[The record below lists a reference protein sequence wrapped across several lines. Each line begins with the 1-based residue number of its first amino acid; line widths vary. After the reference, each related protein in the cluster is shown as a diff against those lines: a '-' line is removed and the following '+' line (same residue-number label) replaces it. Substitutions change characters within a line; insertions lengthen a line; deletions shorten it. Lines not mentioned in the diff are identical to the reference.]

1 MDLPGVH
8 IPEGEDGALPA
19 VDIALGPLGGGHTHT
34 RGHWTDTKVAPVSQ
48 VSLQPVSGPV
58 SVISSAA
65 PRTLLMLSLP
75 DRALW
80 PAQAK
85 QAPEKV
91 PFDHLD
97 PTQPAAEQSPRV
109 GAQRG
114 SRCHSQHSGSDGF

>member
-34 RGHWTDTKVAPVSQ
+34 RGHWTDTKVVPVSQ
-48 VSLQPVSGPV
+48 VSLQRVSPV

-65 PRTLLMLSLP
+65 LATLLMISLP

-91 PFDHLD
+91 AFDHLD
-97 PTQPAAEQSPRV
+97 LTQPAAEQSPRV

-114 SRCHSQHSGSDGF
+114 TRCHS

>member
-34 RGHWTDTKVAPVSQ
+34 RGHWTDTKVVPVSQ
-48 VSLQPVSGPV
+48 VSLQRVSPV

-65 PRTLLMLSLP
+65 PRTLLMISLP

-80 PAQAK
+80 PAQAQAK

-91 PFDHLD
+91 AFDHLD
-97 PTQPAAEQSPRV
+97 LTQAAAEESPRV
-109 GAQRG
+109 
-114 SRCHSQHSGSDGF
+114 